1 MSGVQS
7 VAVQADVQ
15 VIESD
20 VLAMSQVQDSSRG
33 VGAIEFEVEND
44 LTRTSRGGQGIGQGV
59 AGYRR

>member
-20 VLAMSQVQDSSRG
+20 VLAVSQVQDSSRG

-44 LTRTSRGGQGIGQGV
+44 LTWTSRGGQGIGQGV
-59 AGYRR
+59 AGYWR